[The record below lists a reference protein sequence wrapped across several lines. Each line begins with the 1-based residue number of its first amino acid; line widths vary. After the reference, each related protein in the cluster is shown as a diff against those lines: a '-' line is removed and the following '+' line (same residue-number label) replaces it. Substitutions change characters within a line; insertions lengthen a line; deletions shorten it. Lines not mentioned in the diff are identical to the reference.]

1 MTLRRTLVT
10 AVVLAPTGCLVP
22 ATSNPPSP
30 VVPVAELDR
39 CRGLFAHLAVLRV
52 VDDPQPFRELPPGF
66 EPDEWWVGIDFTVV
80 VEAALPS
87 SLFDPRAGHR
97 PVPMG
102 TFRVHYFTDIDRSVR
117 SGNFTPRD
125 VSRFV
130 RGGRVL
136 GVFPLQQSGAITWPF
151 TPVVTDA
158 DATRLAAR
166 WFQFPEGTLVSQVL
180 SPAEWNDPTRACREG
195 PASSVRDGGLPDR

>member
-1 MTLRRTLVT
+1 MT
-10 AVVLAPTGCLVP
+10 AVALAPTGCLSP
-22 ATSNPPSP
+22 PTSNPPIP
-30 VVPVAELDR
+30 VVPVSERDR
-39 CRGLFAHLAVLRV
+39 CRGLYAHLAVLRV
-52 VDDPQPFRELPPGF
+52 VDDPQPFRELPRGF
-66 EPDEWWVGIDFTVV
+66 EPDEWWVGIDFTVA

-87 SLFDPRAGHR
+87 SYVVPGTGLR

-102 TFRVHYFTDIDRSVR
+102 TFRVHYYTDIDRSVR

-136 GVFPLQQSGAITWPF
+136 ALFPLQQSGGITWPF
-151 TPVVTDA
+151 TPVATDA
-158 DATRLAAR
+158 DAMRLAER
-166 WFQFPEGTLVSQVL
+166 WHKFPVGTPVSEVL

-195 PASSVRDGGLPDR
+195 PASSFRDGGLPDR